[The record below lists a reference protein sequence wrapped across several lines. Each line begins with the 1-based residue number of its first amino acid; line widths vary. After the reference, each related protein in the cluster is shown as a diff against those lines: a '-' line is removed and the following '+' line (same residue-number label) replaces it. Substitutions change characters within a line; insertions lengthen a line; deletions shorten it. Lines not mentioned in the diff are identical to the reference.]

1 LLLRQVNALIKAV
14 KEKGDAINV
23 RLTVLKE
30 RLLVL
35 QHEVSIA
42 TARLKALVKATPQPL
57 PAGWEVR
64 VDPAT
69 CQVYFVDHKR
79 QKTQRTPL
87 TAGQLLGTD
96 GADMIPV
103 ESMPEYIIYA
113 GQLTKAI
120 EEYESVR
127 MEGSRLQ

>member
-1 LLLRQVNALIKAV
+1 VQVDAIIKA
-14 KEKGDAINV
+14 KPQAIIE
-23 RLTVLKE
+23 RLKFLSARLEVLK
-30 RLLVL
+30 
-35 QHEVSIA
+35 QEVSTA
-42 TARLKALVKATPQPL
+42 TQRLKALVKAAPQPL

-69 CQVYFVDHKR
+69 CEVYFVDHKR

-87 TAGQLLGTD
+87 TAGQLLGCD
-96 GADMIPV
+96 GDQMIPV

-127 MEGSRLQ
+127 MEGSRLT